1 MSKQADADVS
11 PMAAQNEGPAHKGP
25 ASEPEP
31 ATRTAAAE
39 KKDEAPES
47 PIKKGGEAA
56 RDDA

>member
-25 ASEPEP
+25 TSEPEP